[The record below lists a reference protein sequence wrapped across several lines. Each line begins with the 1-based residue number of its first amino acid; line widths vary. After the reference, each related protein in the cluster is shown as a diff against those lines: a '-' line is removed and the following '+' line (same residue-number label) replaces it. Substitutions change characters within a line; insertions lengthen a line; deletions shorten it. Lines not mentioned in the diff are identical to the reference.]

1 MWARRK
7 VQEIE
12 GGEGWQLKNRD
23 EEATSRLEVWCEV
36 SNKYRWPIF
45 LICLV
50 DL

>member
-1 MWARRK
+1 M
-7 VQEIE
+7 IE

-23 EEATSRLEVWCEV
+23 KTATSQLEVWCEV

-45 LICLV
+45 LISLI